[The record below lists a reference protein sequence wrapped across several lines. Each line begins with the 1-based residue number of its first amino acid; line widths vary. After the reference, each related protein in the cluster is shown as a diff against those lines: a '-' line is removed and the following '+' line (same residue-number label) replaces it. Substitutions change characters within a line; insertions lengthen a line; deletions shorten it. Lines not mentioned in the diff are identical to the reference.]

1 MPRLFA
7 LDKNFP
13 QPIVGVLSDF
23 QADAQLVPIDRIDQ
37 RMSTLDDYELLLAL
51 SHHAEPWDG
60 LITTDSSMLAQGPE
74 LAALIQTRLTLVVAV
89 ASGHNPVKASGLL
102 SLTWR
107 VSVSEPRRIGHRCG
121 DSTLRTVRP
130 RSHGISSSASLITT
144 TAKSTT
150 FGPSSSF
157 RRANWG
163 VTPWANSI
171 RARQRLLVFPPQ
183 PPHEIRHDRRVR

>member
-1 MPRLFA
+1 MSRLFA

-23 QADAQLVPIDRIDQ
+23 QTDARLVPIDQIDR

-102 SLTWR
+102 FAYLAGICQRTTPGRAQVWR
-107 VSVSEPRRIGHRCG
+107 
-121 DSTLRTVRP
+121 LNAANRP
-130 RSHGISSSASLITT
+130 
-144 TAKSTT
+144 
-150 FGPSSSF
+150 PEE
-157 RRANWG
+157 
-163 VTPWANSI
+163 PWAFLKRFADHNG
-171 RARQRLLVFPPQ
+171 RDVDDVWAEFRLSATELKRDPLG
-183 PPHEIRHDRRVR
+183 